1 MTSSQQKYTVGPT
14 STERHHGQPSWKSD
28 SSSFKHAM
36 QVFQTS
42 GFCVVPGCL
51 PTDFAQEC
59 HSLATDDYHYL
70 NEQLEQKRRNCG
82 ADHHL
87 AVAVTR
93 CDFAE
98 IKARDGGRCDIR
110 FNTNDFPYISPGLV
124 YNPIVFPLV
133 KELLHG
139 SVGGTTTK
147 TSPGSVGSTT
157 TKTSPDSYTQHQEG
171 IQLLYAGVMWAAAS
185 DISGSGSGSDTAPQR
200 WHADGGHCFDFP
212 GAPHLPPHCINVF
225 YPLIDLKTQHG
236 PTEFCP
242 GTHKIG
248 QFFDPNAKGI
258 GLTCQLGGCVMF
270 DYRVKHRGGHN
281 TSNELRPVL
290 YLCYAKNW
298 FIDRGNE
305 RSARSVLVDQRVTP
319 RWQSRILK
327 GKAMPMGKGFSNVK
341 QRTTEKKEETVAA
354 TANVVAEVGNVG
366 NVGNVGSGE
375 RWVLLHMDI
384 DLGSETETIIVYSD
398 DVALEVAS
406 QFCLKKE
413 LDDSVVPVLQEQI
426 QIQMDAALK

>member
-1 MTSSQQKYTVGPT
+1 MTSYSYQQKYTVGPT
-14 STERHHGQPSWKSD
+14 FNERQCGHPPWKSD

-42 GFCVVPGCL
+42 GFCVVPDCL
-51 PTDFAQEC
+51 PRNFAQQC

-70 NEQLEQKRRNCG
+70 NEQLEQKRRNCR
-82 ADHHL
+82 DHHL

-110 FNTNDFPYISPGLV
+110 FNTNEFPYTAPGLV

-139 SVGGTTTK
+139 SVG
-147 TSPGSVGSTT
+147 SVGSAN

-185 DISGSGSGSDTAPQR
+185 NISGSGSGSDTAPQR

-212 GAPHLPPHCINVF
+212 DAPHLPPHCINVF
-225 YPLIDLKTQHG
+225 YPLIDLETKHG
-236 PTEFCP
+236 PTEFLP
-242 GTHKIG
+242 GTHIIG
-248 QFFDPNAKGI
+248 KFNDHDANAKGI

-281 TSNELRPVL
+281 TSNEMRPVL

-305 RSARSVLVDQRVTP
+305 RSARSVVDQRNVKP
-319 RWQSRILK
+319 WRSRILK
-327 GKAMPMGKGFSNVK
+327 GEAMPMGKGFSNVK
-341 QRTTEKKEETVAA
+341 QRTTEKKEETTAA
-354 TANVVAEVGNVG
+354 TANVATEANVVTE
-366 NVGNVGSGE
+366 VGNVGSGE

-384 DLGSETETIIVYSD
+384 DLGSETDTIVVYSD

-413 LDDSVVPVLQEQI
+413 LDDSVIPVLQEQI
-426 QIQMDAALK
+426 QMQMDAALV